1 MLSCLRRFA
10 SAPFALVATVGLAV
24 ILTGCSADQRG
35 TATGEPTDLSPQRNA
50 LRKPSPPWPVAPTL
64 PPLADLELEITPK
77 GRATFRPGPDGSA
90 PPATGVPVAILLPL
104 SGPRADLGK
113 AMLDAAQLAVFEVAS
128 QNFTLLPYDTKG
140 TPEGAEEAAAR
151 AMGRG
156 AKLVL
161 GPLLADS
168 VAKVAPQTRVSD
180 VNVVSFS
187 NSKRVAGNG
196 VYVLGFAPDQQVD
209 AIVDY
214 AASQGLSSYGVAAPS
229 NGYGEQ
235 AVDALY
241 QSAERRGAVVTRTAY
256 YDPSTT
262 DFSEQIRALTD
273 YDQRRE
279 TLLQQM
285 AELEGKQDEV
295 SRQALAKLETLDT
308 VGDAPFEAVV
318 LPDAGQNLRTLGAL
332 LNFYDVEQPAVRILG
347 LRAWDETPEIAAEQ
361 AVQGA
366 WFAAPPVEERKKF
379 EVRFKASFGYVP
391 PRLASLAYDATA
403 MAAVLAQS
411 PTATDYSA
419 NALTDSNGFR
429 GVDGIFRL
437 RADGIVERAYAV
449 HEVTPSGFRT
459 IQPAAESFQTPIF

>member
-1 MLSCLRRFA
+1 MLSCLCRFP
-10 SAPFALVATVGLAV
+10 STRFALVATVGITI
-24 ILTGCSADQRG
+24 ILTGCSADRPG
-35 TATGEPTDLSPQRNA
+35 GATGDPTDLRAQRNS
-50 LRKPSPPWPVAPTL
+50 LRKPSPPWPSAPSL

-77 GRATFRPGPDGSA
+77 GRATFRPTDSGPA
-90 PPATGVPVAILLPL
+90 PASKGVPVAILLPL
-104 SGPRADLGK
+104 SGPRGELGK
-113 AMLDAAQLAVFEVAS
+113 AMLDAAQLAVFEVAG
-128 QNFTLLPYDTKG
+128 QNFILLPYDTKG

-168 VAKVAPQTRVSD
+168 VAKVAPQTRISD
-180 VNVVSFS
+180 INVVAFS

-214 AASQGLSSYGVAAPS
+214 AAGQGLVSYGVGAPS

-235 AVDALY
+235 VVDALY

-256 YDPSTT
+256 YDPSAT

-273 YDQRRE
+273 YDLRRE
-279 TLLQQM
+279 ALLQQM

-295 SRQALAKLETLDT
+295 SLQALAKLETMDT
-308 VGDAPFEAVV
+308 IGDAPFDAVI
-318 LPDAGQNLRTLGAL
+318 LPDSGQNLRTLAAL

-366 WFAAPPVEERKKF
+366 WFAAPPIEERKKF
-379 EVRFKASFGYVP
+379 DIRFKAAFGYTP
-391 PRLASLAYDATA
+391 PRLASLSYDATA
-403 MAAVLAQS
+403 MAALLAQS
-411 PTATDYSA
+411 PSATDFSA
-419 NALTDSNGFR
+419 SALTDANGFR

-437 RADGIVERAYAV
+437 RADGIVERAYAI
-449 HEVTPSGFRT
+449 HEVTPDGYRT
-459 IQPAAESFQTPIF
+459 IQPAEDSFQIPIN